1 MKTYNELR
9 SWFSV
14 NKINKGEIELVKE
27 WCSMID
33 KYSKGFNINAS
44 ESSESSD
51 TSDTSDAA
59 LGFDDVLRFVFD
71 SEIINRREADLLI
84 KHKQK

>member
-1 MKTYNELR
+1 MKTYNELK

-51 TSDTSDAA
+51 AA

>member
-1 MKTYNELR
+1 MKTYNELK

-44 ESSESSD
+44 ESSESSE
-51 TSDTSDAA
+51 SSDAA